1 MLDKLKIS
9 KNTYC
14 RYASSKNSK
23 PNVWKDMHP
32 LIHKIFSRTSN
43 GMGYRQ
49 ITMMLKA
56 KEGLA
61 VSEKTVLRIMLGEGL
76 RCQIRCKR
84 YNSYKGE

>member
-1 MLDKLKIS
+1 
-9 KNTYC
+9 
-14 RYASSKNSK
+14 
-23 PNVWKDMHP
+23 MHP

-61 VSEKTVLRIMLGEGL
+61 VSEKTVLRIMRGEGL